1 MVRWGF
7 IFLIFFLWVGPL
19 WAAPID
25 IRSDR
30 MEVLENEKIAVFTG
44 HVEAK
49 KGNLKLWSHRLYVYY
64 QIFKG
69 KREVKKLIA
78 LGQVRIEKGAW
89 RALSGKAVYFKD
101 EDRLVLEDHPR
112 VWHGKDEVRGAIVI
126 IYFKE
131 NRSEV
136 LSSGNRKVEAY
147 VYTED

>member
-1 MVRWGF
+1 MARG
-7 IFLIFFLWVGPL
+7 IFFLFCFFLGIGYL

-25 IRSDR
+25 IRSDK
-30 MEVLENEKIAVFTG
+30 MEVLEDEKIVVFTG

-49 KGNLKLWSHRLYVYY
+49 KGDLRLWSDRLYVYY
-64 QIFKG
+64 EIDKG
-69 KREVKKLIA
+69 RREVKKLIA
-78 LGQVRIEKGAW
+78 LGEVRIEKGNW

-112 VWHGKDEVRGAIVI
+112 VWHGKDEVRGSVVI

-136 LSSGNRKVEAY
+136 LSSGDKRVEAY

>member
-1 MVRWGF
+1 MVRWG
-7 IFLIFFLWVGPL
+7 LVFFSLCLFVGHL

-30 MEVLENEKIAVFTG
+30 MEVLEDEKLAVFTG

-49 KGNLKLWSHRLYVYY
+49 KGDLKLWSNRLYVYY
-64 QIFKG
+64 EIRKG
-69 KREVKKLIA
+69 RREVKKLIA
-78 LGQVRIEKGAW
+78 LGEVRIEKGRW

-101 EDRLVLEDHPR
+101 EDRLVLEDNPR
-112 VWHGKDEVRGAIVI
+112 VWHGKDEVRGAIVV

-136 LSSGNRKVEAY
+136 LSSGNGRVEAY

>member
-1 MVRWGF
+1 MARG
-7 IFLIFFLWVGPL
+7 IFFLFCIFLGIGRL

-25 IRSDR
+25 IRSDK
-30 MEVLENEKIAVFTG
+30 MEVLEDEKIVVFTG

-49 KGNLKLWSHRLYVYY
+49 KGDLRLWSNRLYVYY
-64 QIFKG
+64 EIDKG
-69 KREVKKLIA
+69 RREVKKLIA
-78 LGQVRIEKGAW
+78 LGEVRIEKGNW

-112 VWHGKDEVRGAIVI
+112 VWHGKDEVRGAVVI

-136 LSSGNRKVEAY
+136 LSSGDKRVEAY